1 MRPWESVCAAERRP
15 AEGAADWSERA
26 PQRGS
31 VDRSER
37 RPAEEVL
44 GRSAEGAADWSERAP
59 QRGVRRSVGATTRRG
74 GPWTL
79 RRRPRIG
86 QSGRRRGLR
95 GSVGATLRRKCRDRS
110 ERAPQKGSV
119 DRSERRPRRGLRGSV
134 GATPAEGVRGSVGA
148 TPPQKGA
155 GIGQSGR
162 RRGVHGSE
170 QRPAEQVRGSGQR
183 ARQRVRG
190 SVRAGPAEGVRGSV
204 GDYETL
210 PHMGHASRIPQ
221 ALSSCRSGAGP
232 DKIDRIEREGAHDD

>member
-1 MRPWESVCAAERRP
+1 L
-15 AEGAADWSERA
+15 DA
-26 PQRGS
+26 PQKGPRIGQSGPRRGGS

-44 GRSAEGAADWSERAP
+44 GRSAEG
-59 QRGVRRSVGATTRRG
+59 
-74 GPWTL
+74 
-79 RRRPRIG
+79 
-86 QSGRRRGLR
+86 R
-95 GSVGATLRRKCRDRS
+95 GSVRAGAAEGSVDRSERRSAESAADRS